1 MSTRS
6 PFVGSRPFDTD
17 DEALFHGRDDEAA
30 ALAQLWRDRRLTVL
44 YGPSGVGKS
53 SLLRAGVLPRLG
65 RRPPMDV
72 LPIGGPAFR
81 ADFPLA
87 ALPEL
92 NPFTFALLTS
102 WFPDESPTRASG
114 SSVCGLVRRNVRTD
128 RYGDP
133 VPVLAAV
140 DHADLLFRGTGHW
153 DRHRMRFAAELAE
166 AAAAYHGLHLLI
178 VVRTENLDGLLGLLA
193 TAGLPDEPVARFPL
207 HALRPAAARQA
218 VRGPLG
224 GTGHPLAACAPELV
238 DELAAGDT
246 HVDPA
251 LLQMV
256 CRRLWEELG
265 SGGEAGIAHLPEALD
280 PILRDHCLTALSRTA
295 NEYERL
301 PSGLTEWFRRTFGC
315 RSGPDGAPQRL
326 GMPGTVLRALEDA
339 RLLSA
344 AGPSGGQGG
353 YRLRQARLR
362 PVVRDLDP
370 DPAYSVPPVP
380 PRLDAAEAAFTS
392 GEPELA
398 RRRARAVAAAAG
410 CDARLRGAA
419 ECLLGTVAYHQG
431 GPGPA
436 VEHYE
441 RAAGAFGA
449 AGDAVRVGMLLAA
462 IGRLRM
468 DEDTAE
474 AVNRLRAALT
484 RLPGDLFV
492 RTSLAQALWYAGRTQ
507 AAIAVLDD
515 ALSQDGGVPEA
526 LRLRGELL
534 ADLNRAEPA
543 LRDLDRVDHGDRLS
557 TRAAW
562 ALARRTRDGGRGLA
576 STEELELAEDADDS
590 GPVLLRVARVL
601 RLGGADDTAAGLA
614 RRAVNARRPPLPRH
628 LHKEA
633 ERLMTQ

>member
-1 MSTRS
+1 MSTRF
-6 PFVGSRPFDTD
+6 PFVGLRPFDTD
-17 DEALFHGRDDEAA
+17 DEALFHGRDGEAA
-30 ALAQLWRDRRLTVL
+30 ALAQVWRDRRLTVL
-44 YGPSGVGKS
+44 HGPSGVGKS
-53 SLLRAGVLPRLG
+53 SLLRAGVLPRL
-65 RRPPMDV
+65 RRCPPLDV
-72 LPIGGPAFR
+72 LPIGEPAFR

-87 ALPEL
+87 ALPDL
-92 NPFTFALLTS
+92 NPFAFALLTS
-102 WFPDESPTRASG
+102 WYPDESPTRVSG
-114 SSVCGLVRRNVRTD
+114 SSVSGLVRRNVRTD

-140 DHADLLFRGTGHW
+140 DHADLLFRGAEHW
-153 DRHRMRFAAELAE
+153 DRHRARFAAELAE
-166 AAAAYHGLHLLI
+166 AAAAGHGLRLLI
-178 VVRTENLDGLLGLLA
+178 AVRTENLDGLLGLLA
-193 TAGLPDEPVARFPL
+193 GAGVPDDAVARFPL

-238 DELAAGDT
+238 DELAAGEP

-256 CRRLWEELG
+256 CRRLWGELR
-265 SGGEAGIAHLPEALD
+265 SGGESGIAHLPEALD

-295 NEYERL
+295 NEYGRL
-301 PSGLTEWFRRTFGC
+301 PSGLTEWFRQTFGAG
-315 RSGPDGAPQRL
+315 SGTDGAPQTL
-326 GMPGTVLRALEDA
+326 AMPATVLRALEDA
-339 RLLSA
+339 GLLSA
-344 AGPSGGQGG
+344 EHCSAGRG
-353 YRLRQARLR
+353 YRLRHPRLM

-370 DPAYSVPPVP
+370 APASSAPPEP
-380 PRLDAAEAAFTS
+380 PRLDAAETAFTS

-398 RRRARAVAAAAG
+398 RRRAKAVAAAAG
-410 CDARLRGAA
+410 DARLRGAA
-419 ECLLGTVAYHQG
+419 ECLLGTIAYHQG
-431 GPGPA
+431 RPGPA

-441 RAAGAFGA
+441 NAAGAFGA

-468 DEDTAE
+468 DDDTAE

-543 LRDLDRVDHGDRLS
+543 LRDLDRIDHGDRLS

-562 ALARRTRDGGRGLA
+562 ALARRTHDGGRGLA

-601 RLGGADDTAAGLA
+601 RLGGAADTAAGLA

-633 ERLMTQ
+633 ERLMSH

>member
-1 MSTRS
+1 MSTRF
-6 PFVGSRPFDTD
+6 PFVGLRPFDTG
-17 DEALFHGRDDEAA
+17 DEALFHGRDEEAA
-30 ALAQLWRDRRLTVL
+30 ALARLWRDRRLTVL
-44 YGPSGVGKS
+44 HGPSGVGKS

-65 RRPPMDV
+65 GRPRVDV

-87 ALPEL
+87 ALPDL

-102 WFPDESPTRASG
+102 WYPDESPTRASG
-114 SSVCGLVRRNVRTD
+114 SSVSGLVRRNVRTD

-133 VPVLAAV
+133 VPVLAAI
-140 DHADLLFRGTGHW
+140 DHADLLFRGAGHW
-153 DRHRMRFAAELAE
+153 DRHRARFAAELAG
-166 AAAAYHGLHLLI
+166 AAAACHGLHLLI
-178 VVRTENLDGLLGLLA
+178 AVRTENLDGLLGLLA
-193 TAGLPDEPVARFPL
+193 RAGVPDESVARFPL
-207 HALRPAAARQA
+207 DALRPAAARQA

-224 GTGHPLAACAPELV
+224 GSGHPLAACAPELV
-238 DELAAGDT
+238 DELAAGEAR
-246 HVDPA
+246 VDPA

-256 CRRLWEELG
+256 CHRLWGELR
-265 SGGEAGIAHLPEALD
+265 SGGESGIAHLPEAFD

-301 PSGLTEWFRRTFGC
+301 PSCLTTWFRETFGG
-315 RSGPDGAPQRL
+315 RSGGVAQTRD
-326 GMPGTVLRALEDA
+326 MPGTVLRALEDA

-344 AGPSGGQGG
+344 GERGG
-353 YRLRQARLR
+353 YRLRHTRLR

-370 DPAYSVPPVP
+370 DPASPAPPEP
-380 PRLDAAEAAFTS
+380 PRLDAAETAFTS

-398 RRRARAVAAAAG
+398 RRRAKAVAAAG
-410 CDARLRGAA
+410 GDARLRGAA
-419 ECLLGTVAYHQG
+419 ECLLGTIAYHQG
-431 GPGPA
+431 RPGRA

-441 RAAGAFGA
+441 NAAGAFGA

-468 DEDTAE
+468 DDDTAE

-543 LRDLDRVDHGDRLS
+543 LRDLDRVDHGDRPS

-562 ALARRTRDGGRGLA
+562 ALARRTRDGPCGLA
-576 STEELELAEDADDS
+576 STEELELAADADDS

-601 RLGGADDTAAGLA
+601 RLGGAADTAAGLA
-614 RRAVNARRPPLPRH
+614 RRAVNARRPPLPQH

>member
-17 DEALFHGRDDEAA
+17 DEALFHGRDEEAA
-30 ALAQLWRDRRLTVL
+30 ALAQLWPDRRLTVL
-44 YGPSGVGKS
+44 HGPSGVGKS

-65 RRPPMDV
+65 RRPRVDV

-87 ALPEL
+87 ALPDL

-102 WFPDESPTRASG
+102 WYPDESPTRASG
-114 SSVCGLVRRNVRTD
+114 SSVSGLVRRNTRTD

-140 DHADLLFRGTGHW
+140 DHADLLFRAAGHW
-153 DRHRMRFAAELAE
+153 DRHRIRFAAELAE
-166 AAAAYHGLHLLI
+166 AAAQHGLHLLI
-178 VVRTENLDGLLGLLA
+178 AVRTENLDGLLGLLA
-193 TAGLPDEPVARFPL
+193 GAGMPDEAVARFPL
-207 HALRPAAARQA
+207 QPLRPAAARQA

-224 GTGHPLAACAPELV
+224 GTGHPLAASAPELV
-238 DELAAGDT
+238 DELAAGET

-256 CRRLWEELG
+256 CRRLWGELSPE
-265 SGGEAGIAHLPEALD
+265 SGTGIAHLPRALD
-280 PILRDHCLTALSRTA
+280 PILRDHCLTALARTA
-295 NEYERL
+295 YEYERL
-301 PSGLTEWFRRTFGC
+301 PSGLTEWFRETFGG
-315 RSGPDGAPQRL
+315 RSGGVPQTRD
-326 GMPGTVLRALEDA
+326 MPGTVLRALEDA

-344 AGPSGGQGG
+344 GERGG

-362 PVVRDLDP
+362 PVVRDLGP
-370 DPAYSVPPVP
+370 DPASAPPEP
-380 PRLDAAEAAFTS
+380 PRLDAAETAFTS

-398 RRRARAVAAAAG
+398 RRRARAVAAGAAG
-410 CDARLRGAA
+410 DARLRGAA
-419 ECLLGTVAYHQG
+419 ECLLGTIAYHRG
-431 GPGPA
+431 GTAPA

-441 RAAGAFGA
+441 KAVNAFGA
-449 AGDAVRVGMLLAA
+449 AGDTVRVGMLLAA

-468 DEDTAE
+468 DEDAAE

-543 LRDLDRVDHGDRLS
+543 LRDLDRVDHGDRPS

-562 ALARRTRDGGRGLA
+562 ALARRTRDGPCGLA
-576 STEELELAEDADDS
+576 STEELELAADADDS

-601 RLGGADDTAAGLA
+601 RLGGAADTAAGLA